1 MADYTVLYD
10 KDNLSLQESVY
21 ASEKTA
27 TARVDVPYYVRSNLI
42 CTEARKNVLRA
53 LNNILTPGRVASN
66 VRLEILITGTND
78 DLIDFGRYS
87 VVLNQV
93 RKALENA
100 GLPIVSFSYRFK
112 RGDKDQWTFSMK
124 FFEVEKA
131 VNDKQWKRYQ

>member
-27 TARVDVPYYVRSNLI
+27 TARVDAPYYAKPHQI
-42 CTEARKNVLRA
+42 CTEARRNVLRA
-53 LNNILTPGRVASN
+53 LNNVLTPGRVASN

-112 RGDKDQWTFSMK
+112 RAKDDEWIFDIS
-124 FFEVEKA
+124 FYEVEKA
-131 VNDKQWKRYQ
+131 VNARKWNKL